1 MRVLVVGATGLIG
14 GTIVARLIEAGCEV
28 VGIARRTAAAARS
41 IPAVGRRIILRY
53 KRLEAAWFEAIPAA

>member
-28 VGIARRTAAAARS
+28 VGIARRTQQRPVVSPPRS
-41 IPAVGRRIILRY
+41 G
-53 KRLEAAWFEAIPAA
+53 